1 MSPSRDEIPKQVRV
15 RTDPDEGYAYRY
27 RTIEVAADRLDVN
40 KTDAIVT
47 SCDVVG
53 RLLANVEDAL
63 ADERLPS
70 EVARDLA
77 ETISTSRVSIEY
89 DGPDVDVEV
98 D

>member
-27 RTIEVAADRLDVN
+27 RTIETAADRLDVN

-53 RLLANVEDAL
+53 RLLANVEKAL
-63 ADERLPS
+63 ADERLPP
-70 EVARDLA
+70 EVAADLA

-89 DGPDVDVEV
+89 RAPDVDVEV

>member
-1 MSPSRDEIPKQVRV
+1 MSSRRDEIPKQVRV

-63 ADERLPS
+63 ADERLPP

-89 DGPDVDVEV
+89 RAPDVDVEV